1 MSEGEEGGRERGES
15 TPKVA
20 RVLTYQWLKYLGC
33 SFPFFLVNEHRGLTI
48 LSLKETLMMKY
59 GSLNLLLCRGAHLTQ
74 MLMGYLEKAGEG
86 GGGGKGEGERGRR
99 GEGGEGEGSRHT
111 LTHEPYGIAGYSIIS
126 LISRVKEV
134 IAIDFFATAYA

>member
-86 GGGGKGEGERGRR
+86 GGGRKGGGGEGKERGGRR
-99 GEGGEGEGSRHT
+99 GGGE
-111 LTHEPYGIAGYSIIS
+111 
-126 LISRVKEV
+126 
-134 IAIDFFATAYA
+134 